1 METEKKSTK
10 EVQTKARA
18 KAKLSTYLRLPIYLT
33 VFWLAMAGVLASVS
47 SRAAWIVLG
56 ASFAYF
62 ITTFI
67 IYLVRQHYVM
77 KDYVEFA
84 MDYSQVQRNL
94 IKELAIPYGVMDSD
108 GMMLWCNDEFAKVS
122 GREKSGFYIRD
133 MFPNIKAFA
142 LPKHD
147 MEDRTYKTEINGHYY
162 DVLFRMMETPEFDEE
177 LKALRLN
184 DKKGKTQKVVAIY
197 LYDTTELVN
206 LKQEN
211 FDRRMVMGLLYI
223 DNYEEVL
230 ESLDEV
236 KRSLILALVDRK
248 INKYMQDIDA
258 VIKKLEKDKY
268 LFVFQNRYMSDLSAN
283 RFSLLEDVR
292 SVNMTTSAEASITIS
307 MGIGVNADSYI
318 GGYEAARAAIDLA
331 LGRGGDQAV
340 VKDGDNI
347 TYYGGK
353 SESVEK
359 NTRVKA
365 RVKAGAL
372 RECIEGHEQVFIMG
386 HSNGDADCFG
396 AAVGIYAVCRHLN
409 KKAYIIVNEI
419 GSGIQ
424 PVISRFLNNTDYP
437 DDMFVSNM
445 RAQDLAQPSALLIV
459 VDVNRPAYT
468 ECPELF
474 DLIDH
479 VIVLDHH
486 RMAGDSIANAELS
499 YVEPYV
505 SSACE
510 LVAEIIQYIGDNMRL
525 RPIEA
530 DAMYAG
536 VMVDTNNF
544 LAKTGVR
551 TFEAAAF
558 LRRSGADIT
567 RVRKAFRS
575 DMMEYRAKARAVA
588 GLEMWLDS
596 YAMVEIEADG
606 LDSPTII
613 AAQVANDLLEIVG
626 VKASFAFTEYRDKI
640 FISARSIDEVNVQV
654 IMEKVGGGGHM
665 TVAGAQM
672 TGVTVAEAMKKMKS
686 VLNAMKQEGELS

>member
-1 METEKKSTK
+1 MDNSLFRKFGSGKKSKSTISGYLMLPIWFALFW
-10 EVQTKARA
+10 VVVAASVFPVSARA
-18 KAKLSTYLRLPIYLT
+18 CWIL
-33 VFWLAMAGVLASVS
+33 V
-47 SRAAWIVLG
+47 AADVI
-56 ASFAYF
+56 YF
-62 ITTFI
+62 IVVFLV
-67 IYLVRQHYVM
+67 YLVRRHAIL

-84 MDYSQVQRNL
+84 MDYGQVQRTL
-94 IKELAIPYGVMDSD
+94 IKDLAIPYGVMDSD
-108 GMMLWCNDEFAKVS
+108 GLMLWCNNGFLSVS
-122 GREKSGFYIRD
+122 GRERAGFYIRE
-133 MFPNIKAFA
+133 MFPNIKAFS
-142 LPKHD
+142 LPKHEL
-147 MEDRTYKTEINGHYY
+147 EDRTYKTEINGRHYE
-162 DVLFRMMETPEFDEE
+162 VLFRMVETPEFDEE
-177 LKALRLN
+177 LHALKLN
-184 DKKGKTQKVVAIY
+184 DAKGHPQRVIAIY
-197 LYDTTELVN
+197 LYDITEVVR

-211 FDRRMVMGLLYI
+211 FDRKLVVGLLYL

-236 KRSLILALVDRK
+236 KRSLILALVDRT

-268 LFVFQNRYMSDLSAN
+268 LFVFQNRYLAELNAN
-283 RFSLLEDVR
+283 KFSLLEKVR
-292 SVNMTTSAEASITIS
+292 NVNMTNVTDSAITIS
-307 MGIGVNADSYI
+307 IGVGVNNDSYI
-318 GGYEAARAAIDLA
+318 AGYEAARAAIDLA

-372 RECIEGHEQVFIMG
+372 RECIEGHENVFIMG

-396 AAVGIYAVCRHLN
+396 AAVGVYSICRHLN
-409 KKAYIIVNEI
+409 KKAYIVVNEI

-424 PVISRFLNNTDYP
+424 PVISRFLNNPDYP
-437 DDMFVSNM
+437 DDMFVSNL
-445 RAQDLAQPSALLIV
+445 RAQELVSPTDLLVV

-474 DLIDH
+474 DQAEH

-486 RMAGDSIANAELS
+486 RMAADSIKKADLS

-510 LVAEIIQYIGDNMRL
+510 LVAEVIQYIGDNMKL
-525 RPIEA
+525 KLPEA

-536 VMVDTNNF
+536 IMVDTNNF

-575 DMMEYRAKARAVA
+575 DPVEYQAKAKASA
-588 GLEMWLDS
+588 GMEMFLDH
-596 YAMVEIEADG
+596 YAFVEVDPTG
-606 LDSPTII
+606 LDSPTIL

-626 VKASFAFTEYRDKI
+626 VKASFAFTEYRGKI
-640 FISARSIDEVNVQV
+640 YISARSIDEVNVQV
-654 IMEKVGGGGHM
+654 VMERIGGGGHM

-672 TGVTVAEAMKKMKS
+672 VGCTVEEAMKKLKS
-686 VLNAMKQEGELS
+686 VLKTMKQEGDLS